1 MSHCELEELT
11 EHINSRISKVKN
23 LVHLRAIGNDPE
35 KRMIFSKIATEVSG
49 MAALVSQFEKCVA
62 EEKASLKQLEELHEL
77 VEEDLQNAIHMSEN
91 MPSNMPASASAVKE
105 EVVPVQKENKPPPK
119 DPAAAKKGRKPIK
132 EMEFITVHEFDSIPA
147 YMKGRVTYDQL
158 NSAVRSFNKAVTE
171 KYKIL
176 HQSPKTLSSAS
187 RKLYDR
193 FKENETGETRGHF
206 FVVEADLRE
215 FGEVKMDKR
224 FLGLLSMLRHCQRIK
239 ELRGGGLIRYQLL

>member
-23 LVHLRAIGNDPE
+23 LMHLRVIGNDPE
-35 KRMIFSKIATEVSG
+35 KQKIFRKIAEEVSG
-49 MAALVSQFEKCVA
+49 MTKLLDQFEECVA
-62 EEKASLKQLEELHEL
+62 EERDSLKQLEELNEL
-77 VEEDLQNAIHMSEN
+77 IEEDLQNAIHMAEN
-91 MPSNMPASASAVKE
+91 IPSHMPVPTSAVN
-105 EVVPVQKENKPPPK
+105 EVLPVQNENEQPPK
-119 DPAAAKKGRKPIK
+119 DQAPAKKSRKQIK
-132 EMEFITVHEFDSIPA
+132 EMEFITVHEFDTIPP

-158 NSAVRSFNKAVTE
+158 NSAVRSINKSVTE

-176 HQSPKTLSSAS
+176 QQPLKTLNNMS

-215 FGEVKMDKR
+215 FAQVTVDKR
-224 FLGLLSMLRHCQRIK
+224 FLNLLSMLRHCQRLK
-239 ELRGGGLIRYQLL
+239 ETRGGGLTRYQLL